1 MHSQMDGIR
10 MPSVAKRILL
20 FVAAVSMAA
29 LGMYL
34 VGFGIGA
41 SSIAMQVGGV
51 VALLVAVACLYFAAV
66 DPWEDRG

>member
-1 MHSQMDGIR
+1 

-20 FVAAVSMAA
+20 FVAAVSIAA

-34 VGFGIGA
+34 VAIGIGA
-41 SSIAMQVGGV
+41 SSIAMQVGGG